1 MRLAQL
7 SNDGE
12 KIHKIYEP
20 EECEIYGWTPG
31 SPPQFTPDIILVDI
45 EDMPEVREGWLHQNG
60 VFVDPESLIT
70 LEEWKNRKREEIAAA
85 RYGVETGGMDFYGVS
100 IATDDRSKSLLYA
113 AYGEAAQ
120 NPNFVDRW
128 KGSDGVFRPVD
139 AITIIALYGAL
150 RAHVS
155 ACFAKEAALL
165 DILAECENREKISQI
180 SWDME
185 IDELTNWNEVI

>member
-7 SNDGE
+7 SKDGATV
-12 KIHKIYEP
+12 HKIYEP
-20 EECEIYGWTPG
+20 AECEIYGWTPE

-45 EDMPEVREGWLHQNG
+45 SNDDVREGWLYQDG
-60 VFVDPESLIT
+60 MFIDPESLVT

-85 RYGVETGGMDFYGVS
+85 RYATETGGMDFYGVPV
-100 IATDDRSKSLLYA
+100 ATDDRSKSLLYA

-155 ACFAKEAALL
+155 ACFAKEAVLL
-165 DILAECENREKISQI
+165 DILAECENREEISQI

>member
-7 SNDGE
+7 TNDGAT
-12 KIHKIYEP
+12 IHKIYEQA
-20 EECEIYGWTPG
+20 ECEIYGWTPD
-31 SPPQFTPDIILVDI
+31 SPPKFAPDIILVDI
-45 EDMPEVREGWLHQNG
+45 SNDDVREGWLYQDG
-60 VFVDPESLIT
+60 MFIDPESLVT
-70 LEEWKNRKREEIAAA
+70 LEEWKSRKREEIAAA
-85 RYGVETGGMDFYGVS
+85 RYATETGGMDFYGVS
-100 IATDDRSKSLLYA
+100 IATDDRSKSLIYA

>member
-7 SNDGE
+7 SKDGE

-20 EECEIYGWTPG
+20 AECEIYGWTPE

-45 EDMPEVREGWLHQNG
+45 SNDDVREGWLYQDG
-60 VFVDPESLIT
+60 MFIDPESLVT

-85 RYGVETGGMDFYGVS
+85 RYATETGGMDFYGVS

-113 AYGEAAQ
+113 AYDKAIK
-120 NPNFVDRW
+120 NPNFLTRW
-128 KGSDGVFRPVD
+128 KTIDGSFRPVD
-139 AITIIALYGAL
+139 AVTIIAIYDMLST
-150 RAHVS
+150 HVDT
-155 ACFAKEAALL
+155 CFSKEAAIS
-165 DILAECENREKISQI
+165 DILADCESREEISQI